1 MLKLNKKVIIDDL
14 KHNLII
20 FLAIVLFFYLLNFFV
35 GSTCPFR
42 FVTGLPCP
50 GCGLTRSFLL
60 VARGR
65 LAEATRM
72 HAFWIPITIWVIV
85 GLFNR
90 YMVADKTVRAKVNK
104 VLQIVAIVMA
114 VLMLVYFV
122 YRMIAIFP
130 NEEPMLDDH
139 LWFGHFPR

>member
-1 MLKLNKKVIIDDL
+1 
-14 KHNLII
+14 
-20 FLAIVLFFYLLNFFV
+20 
-35 GSTCPFR
+35 
-42 FVTGLPCP
+42 
-50 GCGLTRSFLL
+50 
-60 VARGR
+60 
-65 LAEATRM
+65 M

-90 YMVADKTVRAKVNK
+90 YMVAETTVRARVNK

-114 VLMLVYFV
+114 VLMLVYFA
-122 YRMIAIFP
+122 YRMITIFP